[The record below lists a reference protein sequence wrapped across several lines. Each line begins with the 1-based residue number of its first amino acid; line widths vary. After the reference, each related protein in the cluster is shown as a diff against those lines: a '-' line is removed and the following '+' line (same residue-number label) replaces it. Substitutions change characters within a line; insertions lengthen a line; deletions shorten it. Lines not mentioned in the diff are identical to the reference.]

1 MRHLRKNI
9 VGLTGGIG
17 VGKSVVADI
26 FRALGV
32 PVFNADRKAALLL
45 ENNKE
50 IQKKIQKEFGED
62 MFFEGKPDRKKL
74 AKRVFSNQEELNKL
88 NQIVHPVLFDDFQ
101 SWADKQDFGIVM
113 IEAAILF
120 ESRADQFVD
129 TVIAVTAPRA
139 LRIARVIERDHC
151 SEDDV
156 LERMNKQM
164 HQEQV
169 KKRSAHVIVNDMQ
182 QLLVP
187 QVVSIYNELKNEE

>member
-1 MRHLRKNI
+1 MRHLKKNI

-26 FRALGV
+26 FRVLGV
-32 PVFNADRKAALLL
+32 PVFNADLQAALLL

-50 IQKKIQKEFGED
+50 IRKKIQEEFAED

-101 SWADKQDFGIVM
+101 LWADKQDSGIVM
-113 IEAAILF
+113 IEVAILF
-120 ESRADQFVD
+120 ESGADRFVD

-156 LERMNKQM
+156 LERMDKQM
-164 HQEQV
+164 DQEQV
-169 KKRSAHVIVNDMQ
+169 KKRSGYVIVNDMQ